1 MSKLH
6 IYLKEDLLTKKAVLL
21 VVVLFMSA
29 TIRAYDIE
37 VKNAD
42 GVTIYYNYI
51 NNATELEATSPR
63 TYLLAYSD
71 SIVLPEEVTYEDK
84 TLKVTG
90 IGDYAFQR
98 CEKLTSVKISN
109 NVTSIG
115 DYAFE
120 GCSSI
125 NSLTIPNN
133 VTSIGAYAFFQCSC
147 LVSIIIPD
155 GVTSIGHGAFA
166 YCDNL
171 KSVKIPDGL
180 TTIEDY
186 TFKDCSSFSSISIP
200 NGVTSIGN
208 DAFRNCSSLIS
219 VEIPSSVTTIGG
231 FAFDGC
237 SNLDSVVIPNSVT
250 TIGRAAFRNCECLT
264 SVIIGNGVTSIGAS
278 VFYRCNS
285 LISITIGSG
294 VTSIGNVAFKDCENI
309 TTVISLIEE
318 PFAINGESS
327 DFPVFSEYVFMDA
340 TLYVPKGT
348 SEKYK
353 ATEGWKDF
361 KNIQDGMPNGIQST
375 PMSRPSPFALYDLSG
390 RRLEKKPSKGIY
402 IQNKRAVLVK

>member
-1 MSKLH
+1 MRKTLCRAATP
-6 IYLKEDLLTKKAVLL
+6 LTKKFMLMVATI
-21 VVVLFMSA
+21 FMSI
-29 TIRAYDIE
+29 TVHAYDIA

-51 NNATELEATSPR
+51 NNGTELEVTGSSK
-63 TYLLAYSD
+63 YNVKYSG
-71 SIVLPEEVTYEDK
+71 SVVIPEEVTYGDK
-84 TLKVTG
+84 TLKVTS

-133 VTSIGAYAFFQCSC
+133 VTSIGVLAFFQCSS

-155 GVTSIGHGAFA
+155 DVTSIGYGAFA

-171 KSVKIPDGL
+171 KSFKIPDGL

-186 TFKDCSSFSSISIP
+186 TFKDCSSLSSISIP
-200 NGVTSIGN
+200 KGVTNIGN
-208 DAFRNCSSLIS
+208 DAFRNCTSLIS
-219 VEIPSSVTTIGG
+219 VEIPGSVTTIGG

-285 LISITIGSG
+285 LTSVTIGSG
-294 VTSIGNVAFKDCENI
+294 VTSIGDVAFGDCENI

-327 DFPVFSEYVFMDA
+327 DSPIFSEYVFMDA
-340 TLYVPKGT
+340 TLYVPAGT

-353 ATEGWKDF
+353 ATDGWMDFDHIVEGL
-361 KNIQDGMPNGIQST
+361 PEGILST
-375 PMSRPSPFALYDLSG
+375 SMRETSPSALYDLQG
-390 RRLEKKPSKGIY
+390 RRLEQKPQKGIY
-402 IQNKRAVLVK
+402 IQGGKVLVK

>member
-21 VVVLFMSA
+21 VVVLFMSI

-37 VKNAD
+37 VKNSD

-51 NNATELEATSPR
+51 NNGTELEATSPR
-63 TYLLAYSD
+63 TYLLAYSG

-115 DYAFE
+115 NYAFE

-285 LISITIGSG
+285 LTSVTIGSG
-294 VTSIGNVAFKDCENI
+294 VTSIGDVAFGECENI

-327 DFPVFSEYVFMDA
+327 DSPIFSEYVFMDA

-361 KNIQDGMPNGIQST
+361 KNIQDGMPSGIQSA
-375 PMSRPSPFALYDLSG
+375 PISQPSPSALYDLSG

-402 IQNKRAVLVK
+402 IKNKRAVLVK

>member
-1 MSKLH
+1 MNMRFYNLSAK
-6 IYLKEDLLTKKAVLL
+6 LLTKKAVLF
-21 VVVLFMSA
+21 VVVLFMST

-37 VKNAD
+37 VKNSD

-51 NNATELEATSPR
+51 NNGTELEATSPR
-63 TYLLAYSD
+63 TYLLAYSG

-115 DYAFE
+115 NYAFE

-219 VEIPSSVTTIGG
+219 VEIPSSVTKIGAY
-231 FAFDGC
+231 AFSGC
-237 SNLDSVVIPNSVT
+237 NS
-250 TIGRAAFRNCECLT
+250 LT
-264 SVIIGNGVTSIGAS
+264 SVTIGN
-278 VFYRCNS
+278 
-285 LISITIGSG
+285 G
-294 VTSIGNVAFKDCENI
+294 VTSIGNVAFGDCENI

-375 PMSRPSPFALYDLSG
+375 PMSQPSPFALYDLSG

-402 IQNKRAVLVK
+402 IKNKRAVLVK